1 VLLKQNKNR
10 CRVKSSLLKQMIV
23 HRKYTQSQHRL
34 TGHFKQNR
42 DLDRK
47 QLFAI
52 QTMPQLICQCL
63 PSERIISAVFSV
75 SIPSKSFWMYHL
87 QFSIQFVLS
96 LTIYIH
102 KICILFLYWNK
113 TYFFILSTSEVHCVN
128 NSIFAQK
135 VWDKVVLL
143 SMKSCNFFS
152 PNAALRQ

>member
-1 VLLKQNKNR
+1 MLLKQNTNR

-87 QFSIQFVLS
+87 QFSIQFVYFVNINS
-96 LTIYIH
+96 NIY
-102 KICILFLYWNK
+102 
-113 TYFFILSTSEVHCVN
+113 
-128 NSIFAQK
+128 
-135 VWDKVVLL
+135 
-143 SMKSCNFFS
+143 MKSLFYFCIQIKHICSFYQH
-152 PNAALRQ
+152 LRYIA